1 MTVQELID
9 RLSNI
14 DDKSMKVVQD
24 NFEDVYNVEVIQ
36 DNVVLTSW

>member
-14 DDKSMKVVQD
+14 DDKSMKVLQD
-24 NFEDVYNVEVIQ
+24 NFEDIYNVEVTE
-36 DNVVLTSW
+36 DNVILRSW

>member
-14 DDKSMKVVQD
+14 DDKSMKVLQD
-24 NFEDVYNVEVIQ
+24 NLEDVYSVEVTEY
-36 DNVVLTSW
+36 NVILRSW

>member
-1 MTVQELID
+1 MTAQELID

-14 DDKSMKVVQD
+14 DDKSMKVLQD

>member
-9 RLSNI
+9 TLDKI

-24 NFEDVYNVEVIQ
+24 NFEDIYNIEVIQ
-36 DNVVLTSW
+36 DNVVLRSW

>member
-14 DDKSMKVVQD
+14 DDKSMKVLQD

-36 DNVVLTSW
+36 DNIVLTSW